1 MRNLGLIVEVNMDD
15 MMTQRLVDLMKL
27 LEEDPN
33 DSFLLFAI
41 AKEYE
46 NQGLLDQA
54 EHYYLTLYKSN
65 PSYVGLYY
73 HLAKLY
79 ESKGMVEEALNYY
92 DEGIFM
98 ANKMHDQHA
107 LAELKNAIT
116 NLELMI

>member
-1 MRNLGLIVEVNMDD
+1 
-15 MMTQRLVDLMKL
+15 MMTQRMTDLMKL

-46 NQGLLDQA
+46 NMGMPDQA
-54 EHYYLTLYKSN
+54 EHYYLTLRKAN

-79 ESKGMVEEALNYY
+79 EDTGKVEDALNIY

-107 LAELKNAIT
+107 LAELKNAKM
-116 NLELMI
+116 NLELMM